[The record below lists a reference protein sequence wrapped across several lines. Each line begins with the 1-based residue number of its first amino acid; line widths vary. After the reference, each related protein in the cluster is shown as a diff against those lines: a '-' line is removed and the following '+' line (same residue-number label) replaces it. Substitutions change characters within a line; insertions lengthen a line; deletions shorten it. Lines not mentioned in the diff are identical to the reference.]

1 MNDWYHI
8 IYIITHFN
16 GEFSNSFLT
25 GIYEILSWL
34 RDKDYSPTFKIPVLF
49 FGLYVLF
56 YIPTFI
62 LIN

>member
-1 MNDWYHI
+1 MTGI
-8 IYIITHFN
+8 ISSVLLFISI
-16 GEFSNSFLT
+16 GSLAIAFLT

>member
-8 IYIITHFN
+8 ICIITHFN
-16 GEFSNSFLT
+16 GEFSSSFLT

-49 FGLYVLF
+49 FGFIRAILYTNI
-56 YIPTFI
+56 YI
-62 LIN
+62 N

>member
-8 IYIITHFN
+8 SIITHFN

-34 RDKDYSPTFKIPVLF
+34 RDKDYSPHLKFPYYSLVYTCYSIYQH
-49 FGLYVLF
+49 LY
-56 YIPTFI
+56 
-62 LIN
+62 